1 MCAYLMSFFNNRII
15 YTIVPKLY
23 SPVRHLYA
31 MLCNKTQ
38 SGCNRFL
45 NFILGSALLLV
56 NLACNSRGIPMY
68 FSEGFEWYV
77 SNLLSNRRSS
87 RDKSSEHMSLE
98 KNIFKIPHSHK
109 CQYLLCSFIAE
120 DSYMLMIT
128 NLPCKT
134 NNGVVSFA

>member
-1 MCAYLMSFFNNRII
+1 
-15 YTIVPKLY
+15 
-23 SPVRHLYA
+23 
-31 MLCNKTQ
+31 
-38 SGCNRFL
+38 
-45 NFILGSALLLV
+45 
-56 NLACNSRGIPMY
+56 MY

-109 CQYLLCSFIAE
+109 CQYLLCSFIASAIQE

-134 NNGVVSFA
+134 NNGVFSFA

>member
-1 MCAYLMSFFNNRII
+1 
-15 YTIVPKLY
+15 
-23 SPVRHLYA
+23 
-31 MLCNKTQ
+31 
-38 SGCNRFL
+38 
-45 NFILGSALLLV
+45 
-56 NLACNSRGIPMY
+56 MY

-109 CQYLLCSFIAE
+109 CQYLLCSFIASWSAIQE

-134 NNGVVSFA
+134 NNGVFSFA